1 MEGLERLSLRKSVSG
16 ELQRKK
22 EKEEE
27 EKEEEEGKRERC
39 QSCMEEQPEQRL
51 GPGNEFGV
59 N

>member
-1 MEGLERLSLRKSVSG
+1 MRKSVSG